1 MSRRQTATLFLI
13 VVLLA
18 TILSAETIGAE
29 VLCGDVNGDG
39 HGPNIGDLTFLVA
52 FIFHSGE
59 TTGYFLPADVNGQ
72 FGINISDVTYFVS
85 FLFQGGPPPICP
97 ATGVLA
103 DGNGCI
109 NMGFKSEVAGEP
121 YATSSDCLEEV
132 SDESMWVEL
141 IGNDLHVHH
150 MNAYYNCCL
159 MYDVTFDIEG
169 RNITACEAD
178 TGDQCFC
185 LCYFDL
191 EAVLPGLEITEPCE
205 YVVTLIGIE
214 GDTVGVDTLAIGGE
228 EYMYVDV
235 INDDL
240 YIHHMNA
247 YANCCPEFFYRMG
260 FPLRLR
266 LHLPLQSPV
275 DHDRPAAGRICRD
288 PDWCLC
294 LPGPDRLS
302 DCRCR
307 HGCGRNRSGIG
318 RAIRFS
324 GAFGLSGDYMVAL
337 PVLTVPGER
346 CGNLSPVLLF

>member
-1 MSRRQTATLFLI
+1 MSRQQTATLFLI

-247 YANCCPEFFYRMG
+247 YANCCPEFFYYSFVDGNEITVIEWDSLYGCDCICLFNFQSTMTD
-260 FPLRLR
+260 
-266 LHLPLQSPV
+266 LP
-275 DHDRPAAGRICRD
+275 
-288 PDWCLC
+288 
-294 LPGPDRLS
+294 
-302 DCRCR
+302 
-307 HGCGRNRSGIG
+307 
-318 RAIRFS
+318 
-324 GAFGLSGDYMVAL
+324 
-337 PVLTVPGER
+337 PGEYVVTLIGVCVYPDLTGCPIVGVDTVVVGTVR
-346 CGNLSPVLLF
+346 E